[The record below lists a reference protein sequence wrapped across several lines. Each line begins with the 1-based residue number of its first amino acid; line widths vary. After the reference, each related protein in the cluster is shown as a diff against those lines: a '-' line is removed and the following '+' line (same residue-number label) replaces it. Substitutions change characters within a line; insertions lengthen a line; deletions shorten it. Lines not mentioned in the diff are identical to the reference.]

1 MSAEKQKGNKGM
13 WDTHL
18 HSSFSADS
26 TAEPRAQIE
35 RAIEL
40 GLDGICFTDHCDYD
54 YPENPDGSPLKNW
67 ELDVP
72 PYLKAIRELKYE
84 YLDRIEVC
92 CGIELGLQ
100 PHLADR
106 LKALVRN
113 TDFDFVIGSSHLA
126 HGRDVYFKEYFEG
139 RTEREAYRE
148 YFESILENLAVFEDF
163 DSYGHLDYVV
173 RYGPNQNRD
182 YSYTAYAD
190 IIDEILKKLI
200 WLGKGLE
207 LNTAGFKY
215 GLKNQPH
222 PTEDILK
229 RYRELGGEI
238 LTIGADAHTPEH
250 LAYAFD
256 KVPEILR
263 ACGFKYYTVFRGR
276 DAEFL
281 SI

>member
-1 MSAEKQKGNKGM
+1 M

-26 TAEPRAQIE
+26 DTPPEAQIA

-54 YPENPDGSPLKNW
+54 YPENPDGSPNLNW
-67 ELDVP
+67 ELDIP
-72 PYLKAIRELKYE
+72 PYLKRIQELKYE
-84 YLDRIEVC
+84 YIGELEIC
-92 CGIELGLQ
+92 CGVELGLQ
-100 PHLADR
+100 PHLSER
-106 LKALVRN
+106 LKTLVRN
-113 TDFDFVIGSSHLA
+113 TPFDFVIGSSHLA
-126 HGRDVYFKEYFEG
+126 HGRDVYFKEYFAG
-139 RTEREAYRE
+139 RSEEEAYRE
-148 YFESILENLAVFEDF
+148 YFTSILENLEVFEDF

-173 RYGPNQNRD
+173 RYGPEKNRN
-182 YSYTAYAD
+182 YSYQAYAD

-207 LNTAGFKY
+207 INTAGFKY
-215 GLKNQPH
+215 GLNHPH
-222 PTEDILK
+222 PTEEILK

-238 LTIGADAHTPEH
+238 VTLGSDAHRPEH
-250 LAYAFD
+250 LANDFD

-263 ACGFKYYTVFRGR
+263 SCGFKYYTVFRNR

-281 SI
+281 SL